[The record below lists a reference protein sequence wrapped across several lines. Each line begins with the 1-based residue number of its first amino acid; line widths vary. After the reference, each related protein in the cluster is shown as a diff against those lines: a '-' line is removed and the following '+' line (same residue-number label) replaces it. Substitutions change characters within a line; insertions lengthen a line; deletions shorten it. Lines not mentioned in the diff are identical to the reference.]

1 MSDPSRPGSGTDYRT
16 FLASKRIEA
25 RPAGFELSGSLNPR
39 SKPFQAECTR
49 RALVRGRSAL
59 FGDCGLGKS
68 LIEMDYLTH
77 VARETNRPTILLTP
91 LAVARQY
98 EREAAKFDI
107 DGVKV
112 CKDSGDIAGA
122 RIVVT
127 NYERLHHFR
136 PDDYSGVVI
145 GESSILKAFEGP
157 TRKAITAFAKSIP
170 YRLASTATPAPNDLI
185 ELKNHS
191 EALDVLTGN
200 EVVALFFTQDGNTTQ
215 KWRLKGHAIEAYWRW
230 LASWATAFRR
240 PSDLGFSDEGYI
252 LPPLEVTQHTC
263 NSAPQPGLLFPVE
276 AKSLQERRSARR
288 SSLGDRVALAADL
301 ISAEP
306 SEPWIVWC
314 DLNAEA
320 EALTRA
326 IPGAVECRGTD
337 EVEAKEAKF
346 EAFSTG
352 NLRVL
357 VTKPSIAG
365 WGLNWQHCARVAF
378 VGLSDSFE
386 QQYQAIR
393 RCWRFGQSRPVNVH
407 LIASEAEG
415 AVVDNLKRKERQA
428 ADMFDQLV
436 RHMGFAGG
444 PTSRGVSPYEP
455 SVEMTIPQWLRSEVV
470 A

>member
-1 MSDPSRPGSGTDYRT
+1 
-16 FLASKRIEA
+16 
-25 RPAGFELSGSLNPR
+25 
-39 SKPFQAECTR
+39 
-49 RALVRGRSAL
+49 L

-77 VARETNRPTILLTP
+77 VSARTNRPTILLTP

-98 EREAAKFDI
+98 EREAAKFNI

-112 CKDSGDIAGA
+112 CKDSSGIAGV
-122 RIVVT
+122 RVVVT

-185 ELKNHS
+185 ELCNHA
-191 EALDVLTGN
+191 ECLDAMTEK
-200 EVVALFFTQDGNTTQ
+200 EVKAVFFTQDGNSTQ
-215 KWRLKGHAIEAYWRW
+215 KWRLKGHATEPYWRW
-230 LASWATAFRR
+230 LASWATALRR
-240 PSDLGFSDEGYI
+240 PSDLGFSDDGYI
-252 LPPLEVTQHTC
+252 LPALEVTQHVAS
-263 NSAPQPGLLFPVE
+263 SAPAPGLLFPVE
-276 AKSLQERRSARR
+276 ARSLQERRSARR
-288 SSLGDRVALAADL
+288 SSLPDRVALAADL
-301 ISAEP
+301 VNSES
-306 SEPWIVWC
+306 SEPWVVWC

-337 EVEAKEAKF
+337 DVEDKEAKF
-346 EAFSTG
+346 EAFSSG

-393 RCWRFGQSRPVNVH
+393 RCWRFGQARPVRVH

-428 ADMFDQLV
+428 AEMFDQLV
-436 RHMGFAGG
+436 KHMGSASG

-455 SVEMTIPQWLRSEVV
+455 TVEMVVPNWLRSEAV